1 MRLWRALPFRSLSS
15 KRPGKIQSNEKVIR
29 FHHGEN
35 YAHPSENFLTL
46 LDFYPILQLTK
57 L

>member
-1 MRLWRALPFRSLSS
+1 MRLWRALPFTSLSS